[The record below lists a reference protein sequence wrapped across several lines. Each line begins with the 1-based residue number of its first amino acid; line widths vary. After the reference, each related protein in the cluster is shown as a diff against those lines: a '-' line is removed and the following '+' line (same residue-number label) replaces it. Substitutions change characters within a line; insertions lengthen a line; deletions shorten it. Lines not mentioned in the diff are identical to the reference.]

1 MSGNKVMWMFAL
13 FIFMYVTH
21 RSGRTSMYFSY
32 RFFATA
38 ELFSSYYA
46 GKSSTSG
53 HRAGPRAVG
62 LCLGLGS
69 GQENTKFRRAGP
81 GSGLT
86 FRCRAFVGRAQSPA
100 RPKICPGIVVFGWSF
115 ASLSPQQLYQECA
128 LFLSMYFPLVPCDG
142 LRYSQKSFEE

>member
-1 MSGNKVMWMFAL
+1 MWMFAL

-69 GQENTKFRRAGP
+69 GQENTKFHRAGP

-86 FRCRAFVGRAQSPA
+86 FRCRAFVGQAQSPA

-115 ASLSPQQLYQECA
+115 ASLSPPTT
-128 LFLSMYFPLVPCDG
+128 LSRVCPLLINVFSTRS
-142 LRYSQKSFEE
+142 LRRASIFSKELRGITWSS